1 MNRLFS
7 EPVVASKSETPVAS
21 VEQAV
26 IRNLGRS
33 GLPYSLF
40 APLHYESNYAY
51 PLVVWL
57 HNDGGDERQLA
68 HVMPLVSMRN
78 YVGLGIRGRRR
89 HAGEPGYCWSQT
101 SGAIV
106 AAERRVSE
114 AIVWA
119 RQKYNLHNDRVFLA
133 GYETGG
139 SMALRLAL
147 RNPVRFAGALSI
159 GGPFPTGEQPLA
171 RLSDLRK
178 FPLFI
183 AHCRD
188 SQTYPIERVCDE
200 LRLIHS
206 AGLAV
211 TLRQYPCADEL
222 TTVMLHDMDVWMME
236 RVTGIASSQPA
247 DAASETAR
255 WN

>member
-1 MNRLFS
+1 MNRLFP
-7 EPVVASKSETPVAS
+7 EPAVTQKSESSVAS

-33 GLPYSLF
+33 GQPYSLF
-40 APLHYESNYAY
+40 APLHYEPNYAY

-68 HVMPLVSMRN
+68 RVMPLVSMRN
-78 YVGLGIRGRRR
+78 YVGLGVRGRRR
-89 HAGEPGYCWSQT
+89 RAGEPGYCWPQT
-101 SGAIV
+101 SGAIM
-106 AAERRVSE
+106 AAERRTSY
-114 AIVWA
+114 AIAWA
-119 RQKYNLHNDRVFLA
+119 RQKYNLHDQRVFLA
-133 GYETGG
+133 GYEAGG
-139 SMALRLAL
+139 TMAFRLAL
-147 RNPVRFAGALSI
+147 RNPQRFAGALSI
-159 GGPFPTGEQPLA
+159 GGSFPEGEQPLA
-171 RLSDLRK
+171 RLLALRK
-178 FPLFI
+178 FPLFL